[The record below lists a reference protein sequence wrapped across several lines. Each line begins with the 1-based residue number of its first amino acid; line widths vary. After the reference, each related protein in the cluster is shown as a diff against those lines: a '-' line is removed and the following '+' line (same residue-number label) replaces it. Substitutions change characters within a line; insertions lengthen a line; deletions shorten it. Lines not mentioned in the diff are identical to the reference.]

1 MKGVWN
7 KVLRV
12 DLSRGTCQA
21 ETIPDAIYEYFLGGE
36 GLGAYLMWRESPR
49 GTLPF
54 DPANCLTFA
63 AGTLNGIAQTG
74 AGKWAT
80 TAISPSGLPKCR
92 FRGHGEFWHR
102 DEGHGI

>member
-54 DPANCLTFA
+54 DPANCLTVVPTTIA
-63 AGTLNGIAQTG
+63 AAAMTAANAKLG
-74 AGKWAT
+74 AG
-80 TAISPSGLPKCR
+80 R
-92 FRGHGEFWHR
+92 F
-102 DEGHGI
+102 I